1 MQRRITIAI
10 LKKDIYSFTPN
21 FPSLLPPRD
30 TSNFNTSKFPYEAAA
45 CLQITANCK
54 DSHWRVAVLILHIRT
69 HSTIQIVLYLFKI
82 PISSGND
89 NVIVGEV
96 VLWLRNKMEG
106 KYDDSH
112 KIINIHDQFL
122 AKRVWP
128 SIYRALT
135 HNNQGRILSVC
146 GSVEHF

>member
-1 MQRRITIAI
+1 M
-10 LKKDIYSFTPN
+10 
-21 FPSLLPPRD
+21 
-30 TSNFNTSKFPYEAAA
+30 
-45 CLQITANCK
+45 
-54 DSHWRVAVLILHIRT
+54 ILHIRT

-112 KIINIHDQFL
+112 KIINIHDHFW
-122 AKRVWP
+122 AKRV
-128 SIYRALT
+128 
-135 HNNQGRILSVC
+135 
-146 GSVEHF
+146 